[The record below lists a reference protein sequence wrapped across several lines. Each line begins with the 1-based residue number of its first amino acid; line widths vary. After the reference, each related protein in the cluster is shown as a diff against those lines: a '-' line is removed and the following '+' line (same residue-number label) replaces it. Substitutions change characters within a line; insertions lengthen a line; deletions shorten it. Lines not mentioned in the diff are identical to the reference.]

1 MLLEMFLKLFVDFN
15 GGPLPFLLLE
25 AHLLPFTPSPHIYHG
40 NLDKLLNLQLTIG
53 TVLSTCDCVSKDF

>member
-25 AHLLPFTPSPHIYHG
+25 AHPLPFTPLPPYLPWQPG
-40 NLDKLLNLQLTIG
+40 
-53 TVLSTCDCVSKDF
+53 